1 MHGAGARAPAALLR
15 QRQRGGVV
23 RLQDS
28 RRDVQPARHDLP
40 AAGGLRHGARTLEE
54 SGNTDGK
61 RRGRP
66 RGNVQQPG
74 VLLQAAGQATRR
86 AAVPSQGPQD

>member
-28 RRDVQPARHDLP
+28 RRDVQPAGHDLP
-40 AAGGLRHGARTLEE
+40 AAGGLRHGARALEK
-54 SGNTDGK
+54 SGDFDGAG
-61 RRGRP
+61 RGRA
-66 RGNVQQPG
+66 RCNLQQPG
-74 VLLQAAGQATRR
+74 VLLQAAG
-86 AAVPSQGPQD
+86 